1 MGRKLFFDST
11 TSHGSSNVFDSRKII
26 NTKKNVIGEWRRGSS
41 FIKAIKSID
50 HQIDVKVFLDTLI
63 QDLKNQICADAI
75 GQIPDR
81 IISKCY
87 LGPEFECHLIDLK
100 SGQIIQHF
108 KFSENIPGMDERV
121 RDMLVNNDDYEFI
134 ELYENHHNIVH
145 SDGSITQLNNIKN
158 G

>member
-1 MGRKLFFDST
+1 MSRKLFFE
-11 TSHGSSNVFDSRKII
+11 SSPSI
-26 NTKKNVIGEWRRGSS
+26 NLSSGFKSLDPITLEKKNGDFKRSSS

-63 QDLKNQICADAI
+63 QDLKNQISADAL

-108 KFSENIPGMDERV
+108 KFSEIIPGMDERV
-121 RDMLVNNDDYEFI
+121 RDMVVNNDDYEFI
-134 ELYENHHNIVH
+134 ELFENHQNIVH
-145 SDGSITQLNNIKN
+145 SDGSITQLNTKKN